1 VFITLLIF
9 GDKYKLRHFIPYYTL
24 PCPNILR
31 TLFYTPLVYVIAY
44 SDRITSHPYKR
55 TVKCIVMYIP
65 IFIFLHRDRKV
76 KVLGWKSESIP

>member
-24 PCPNILR
+24 PSPNILR
-31 TLFYTPLVYVIAY
+31 TIFYTPFVYAIAH

-65 IFIFLHRDRKV
+65 IFIFLHREEC
-76 KVLGWKSESIP
+76 ESPWVEK